1 MKTIGLLGGMSWES
15 TALYYRWINEGIKA
29 RRGGLHSAKIALVS
43 VDFQEIES
51 LQSAGNWDEAGQHL
65 AAAAQQIESAG
76 ADFLLLCTNTMHIVA
91 PQIEAAIDIPLLHL
105 ADATAVQIKAQGYS
119 RVGLLGTRFT
129 MEQAFYTDRLRRH
142 DLDVLVP
149 PAADRRIVHDII
161 YSELVL
167 GQVRDESRTTL
178 LRIIDDLAAR
188 GAEAV
193 IEGCTE
199 IVLLVQ
205 QEHTAVPL
213 FDTTAIH
220 AAAAVDR
227 ALS

>member
-1 MKTIGLLGGMSWES
+1 
-15 TALYYRWINEGIKA
+15 
-29 RRGGLHSAKIALVS
+29 
-43 VDFQEIES
+43 
-51 LQSAGNWDEAGQHL
+51 
-65 AAAAQQIESAG
+65 
-76 ADFLLLCTNTMHIVA
+76 
-91 PQIEAAIDIPLLHL
+91 
-105 ADATAVQIKAQGYS
+105 
-119 RVGLLGTRFT
+119 